1 MLQEKLSSPGLKH
14 SAFSFP
20 AFDFKFSVLFPVP
33 GWFEI
38 FFHKPSQMLGK
49 VRLARK
55 EEPCDVKCVTLLH
68 CWEHSRVNVLSAEEP
83 EMLTVFSLFE
93 DRCPVSLV

>member
-1 MLQEKLSSPGLKH
+1 
-14 SAFSFP
+14 
-20 AFDFKFSVLFPVP
+20 
-33 GWFEI
+33 
-38 FFHKPSQMLGK
+38 MLGK